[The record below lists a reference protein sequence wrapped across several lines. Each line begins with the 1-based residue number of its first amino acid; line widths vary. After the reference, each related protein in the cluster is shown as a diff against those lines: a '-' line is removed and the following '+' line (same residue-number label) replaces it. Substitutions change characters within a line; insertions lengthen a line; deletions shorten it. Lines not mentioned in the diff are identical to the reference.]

1 MLMQASHQKI
11 YALVDINNCYV
22 SCERIFNPSLNNKP
36 VIVLSNNDGCAVARS
51 QEAKDLGIKMGVPL
65 FQIKDIVEQRQV
77 QVLSSNYAL
86 YAEMSRRFMKILSD
100 FVSPKEQEIYSIDE
114 CFLDLTAHSGNYD
127 LTEYAHQIR
136 QRVFSW
142 LGLPVCIGIGRA
154 KTEAKLANH
163 IAKKTAYFDGVCNLV
178 SMDPCSAETLH
189 QAIDVG
195 EIWGIG
201 RKHSKKLNSL
211 GIHSVMDFVLTSPV
225 MIRDQF
231 SVVMHRT
238 LLELQGIACIE
249 LEHTPPAKKQIIASR
264 SFGQRIYH
272 IDDLKEAMSLYVM
285 DAVSRLRD
293 DNLLCGCL
301 IGFVQ
306 SNPFDSSKPFY
317 NKSLSLALP
326 EPTDNLLVLSKLATT
341 MIDGLYAKDIAFKKC
356 GVILTCL
363 EPKENH
369 VYDMFTDM
377 KHIEVSN
384 ALMDSLEAIHL
395 KYGKTKIALG
405 ASLMPNRTWNMS
417 RDRLT
422 QNYFKWD
429 QLLCVK

>member
-1 MLMQASHQKI
+1 MEYKKKV

-65 FQIKDIVEQRQV
+65 FQIKDIVEKHDV

-100 FVSPKEQEIYSIDE
+100 FVSPKEQEVYSIDE
-114 CFLDLTAHSGNYD
+114 CFLDLTAHAENYD
-127 LTEYAHQIR
+127 LTEYVQQIR
-136 QRVFSW
+136 QRILSW
-142 LGLPVCIGIGRA
+142 LGLPVSIGIGRT

-163 IAKKTAYFDGVCNLV
+163 IAKKNAYLNGVCNLV
-178 SMDPCSAETLH
+178 AMDPCSAEALY
-189 QAIDVG
+189 QAIGVD

-201 RKHSKKLNSL
+201 WKHSKKLKGM
-211 GIHSVMDFVLTSPV
+211 GIHTVMDFVQAQPL
-225 MIRDQF
+225 MIRDRF

-238 LLELQGIACIE
+238 LLELHGVACIG
-249 LEHTPPAKKQIIASR
+249 LEHTPSAKKQIISSR

-285 DAVSRLRD
+285 DAVNRLRED
-293 DNLLCGCL
+293 QLLCGCL

-306 SNPFDSSKPFY
+306 SNPFDSSKSFY

-326 EPTDNLLVLSKLATT
+326 EPTDNLLVLSKLATA
-341 MIDGLYAKDIAFKKC
+341 MIEGLYAKGIAFKKC

-363 EPKENH
+363 EPKTNH

-377 KHIEVSN
+377 RHVEISDT
-384 ALMDSLEAIHL
+384 LMDSLEKIHS
-395 KYGKTKIALG
+395 KYGKNKLALG
-405 ASLMPNRTWNMS
+405 ASMMPNRRWNMS
-417 RDRLT
+417 RGRLT

-429 QLLCVK
+429 QLLVVK